1 MLCRGPSETHH
12 AAVRRY
18 GVMGVTYAHLHKR
31 PQTAYLR
38 QKQKLRARIINVHP
52 LPPPITQATARLPYV
67 ASVDTSLE
75 VDRGGVASL
84 ESAVESVFAMQSPC

>member
-18 GVMGVTYAHLHKR
+18 GVLGVTYAHLHKR

-38 QKQKLRARIINVHP
+38 QKQKLLEQMIYVHS
-52 LPPPITQATARLPYV
+52 LPPPTTQATARLPYV
-67 ASVDTSLE
+67 ALVDTGLE
-75 VDRGGVASL
+75 EVAHGL
-84 ESAVESVFAMQSPC
+84 L